1 MVLDEC
7 GGAGEEGESEASGEQ
22 DGIDRVEFGGRVN
35 KKRGRRSIRIV
46 LGRAALQKKGD
57 GGGGL
62 YIEEDEQWWRAV
74 RVCG

>member
-22 DGIDRVEFGGRVN
+22 DRIDRVEFGGRVN

-46 LGRAALQKKGD
+46 LGVAAPQKKGN
-57 GGGGL
+57 GGGL